1 MDNRVGIIN
10 YLDYTYQSNK
20 GTTKDG
26 DIFNG
31 ALKGSFSDKD
41 YTSAYVNGETYTA
54 TGSEPNNFVP
64 LAWTPVDKRLT
75 NPYTGENITPVITIN
90 GGSPLTV
97 GTDFTVEDSGIKFTN
112 ALTASDKVVVKYY
125 YLNEEVRSNGF
136 GAFGANGETANDG
149 AVGGAGF
156 TNVPEIGLKMQST
169 TVEAKARTLRAYWG
183 FTAEY
188 ELQKDYGISMNDQL
202 AEQAA
207 AEITHEIDDEIATD
221 LLKSAISN
229 TNPYLTPKSWSKTAP
244 VGVSLAD
251 HYTGFMVTVNEMK
264 NAINAATRRV
274 SANFMICGLGTA
286 SVVASIPNLF
296 KPSGNIANGPY
307 YLGMLGDLK
316 VYVDP
321 AYPMDYFVLGYKGN
335 TMFESG
341 YFYMPYQEEE
351 SMAA

>member
-1 MDNRVGIIN
+1 MQIGSYKRYAIDILAATLPNAICFDLVAVQPLDNRVGIIN

-97 GTDFTVEDSGIKFTN
+97 GTDFTVEDSGITFTN
-112 ALTASDKVVVKYY
+112 ALTASDKVVIKYY
-125 YLNEEVRSNGF
+125 YLNEVVRSNGF

-188 ELQKDYGISMNDQL
+188 ELQKD
-202 AEQAA
+202 
-207 AEITHEIDDEIATD
+207 
-221 LLKSAISN
+221 
-229 TNPYLTPKSWSKTAP
+229 LTL
-244 VGVSLAD
+244 VS
-251 HYTGFMVTVNEMK
+251 
-264 NAINAATRRV
+264 
-274 SANFMICGLGTA
+274 
-286 SVVASIPNLF
+286 
-296 KPSGNIANGPY
+296 
-307 YLGMLGDLK
+307 
-316 VYVDP
+316 
-321 AYPMDYFVLGYKGN
+321 
-335 TMFESG
+335 
-341 YFYMPYQEEE
+341 
-351 SMAA
+351 